1 LGALGDAGAV
11 TTNDENLAVTVRA
24 LGNYGSRKKYVNEF
38 QGLNSRLDEI
48 QAAFLDVKLKY
59 IDKENDAR
67 RKVAQYYCENI
78 KNPNIILPVKPS
90 FFLND
95 KENKSHVWHL
105 FVIRTEDR
113 DKLQKYL
120 QNYEVQTLIHYPIPP
135 HLQNAYKGMFNCNF
149 PITELIH
156 NQVLSVPIS
165 PVLNEF
171 DIKNIVSFLNNYDC

>member
-1 LGALGDAGAV
+1 MGDAGAV

-78 KNPNIILPVKPS
+78 QNSDIVLPLNHS
-90 FFLND
+90 FFKKQQDYN
-95 KENKSHVWHL
+95 SHVWHL
-105 FVIRTEDR
+105 FVVRINERN
-113 DKLQKYL
+113 KLQDYL
-120 QNYEVQTLIHYPIPP
+120 LNNGIQTLIHYPIPP
-135 HLQNAYKGMFNCNF
+135 HLQDAYKEKFCNRF
-149 PITELIH
+149 PVTELIH
-156 NQVLSVPIS
+156 NQVLSLPIS
-165 PVLNEF
+165 PVLDFTELER
-171 DIKNIVSFLNNYDC
+171 IVEVVDSFH